1 MPSAPL
7 ADLSRSSS
15 FGALYTPRGYLQQ
28 PASIA
33 REWPGHFRME
43 RLRPRQSNQTDD
55 LGRGGVHAAFS
66 APRPAPWFCAHL
78 AIRLSGESGAQTEI
92 GPVPLSVGTLPPD
105 QSARTDSPADGNCKT
120 EQQPR
125 HCPACKAGWLVAIGV
140 FRPGEMVSLEAVA
153 PVTRAGSPGHL
164 MTVPLTNL
172 LPNSAAFSAG
182 TGDLCPDSKLR
193 APECQC
199 RSLKRALP
207 VAHSPLLACR
217 HFHYQ
222 QPALPAPS
230 RQFEKPFKPHK

>member
-1 MPSAPL
+1 L
-7 ADLSRSSS
+7 ARYTHRVAISNSRLLSLENGRVTFEWKDYAHGNQIKPMTLDAAEFMRRFLLHVLPPGFVRIRQFGFLANRVRKQKLALCRS
-15 FGALYTPRGYLQQ
+15 LL
-28 PASIA
+28 
-33 REWPGHFRME
+33 
-43 RLRPRQSNQTDD
+43 
-55 LGRGGVHAAFS
+55 
-66 APRPAPWFCAHL
+66 
-78 AIRLSGESGAQTEI
+78 
-92 GPVPLSVGTLPPD
+92 GTLPPD